1 MGANGTLDRL
11 MWRHAWVLLLLVPAA
26 AHAHPGHGP
35 AIVQLMDFP
44 DNRFQPASVTVGAGD
59 TVIWQW
65 NGSIRNH
72 SVTADDG
79 SFDSDPGEAPGQI
92 QHPPNDQFTYR
103 FEREGTF
110 PYYCKVHPSMAG
122 QVTVVAVGG
131 SDVTRPQL
139 SGVRVS
145 KRRGRPRVHF
155 SLSEPGDVLARIR
168 RRKRTVKSFDIPARQ
183 GQNRGRIPT
192 AGLEAGRYS
201 IVLTAFDRADN
212 RSRDVTRRFRLGR
225 R

>member
-1 MGANGTLDRL
+1 
-11 MWRHAWVLLLLVPAA
+11 MWRHACVLLLLVAGAAHAA
-26 AHAHPGHGP
+26 ATHAHPGHGP
-35 AIVQLMDFP
+35 AIVQLLDFP
-44 DNRFQPASVTVGAGD
+44 DNRFEPASVNVGVGD

-79 SFDSDPGEAPGQI
+79 SFDSDPGKSPGQI
-92 QHPPNDQFTYR
+92 QHPPNDQFTHR
-103 FEREGTF
+103 FETEGTF
-110 PYYCKVHPSMAG
+110 AYYCKVHPNMAG

-131 SDVTRPQL
+131 SDVTPPQL

-155 SLSEPGDVLARIR
+155 SLSEPADVLARIR
-168 RRKRTVKSFDIPARQ
+168 RGKRTVKYFDVAAGQ
-183 GQNRGRIPT
+183 GSNRRRIPT
-192 AGLEAGRYS
+192 AGLDAGRYS

-212 RSRDVTRRFRLGR
+212 RSRAVKRRFRLGR

>member
-1 MGANGTLDRL
+1 

-44 DNRFQPASVTVGAGD
+44 DNRFQPASVTVGVGD
-59 TVIWQW
+59 NVIWQW

-79 SFDSDPGEAPGQI
+79 SFDSDPGEGPGGI

-103 FEREGTF
+103 FDREGTF
-110 PYYCKVHPSMAG
+110 GYYCKVHPTMAG
-122 QVTVVAVGG
+122 QVTVVAIGG

-155 SLSEPGDVLARIR
+155 SLSEPADVLARIR
-168 RRKRTVKSFDIPARQ
+168 RKKLTVKSFDIPSRQ

-201 IVLTAFDRADN
+201 IVLIAFDRADN
-212 RSRDVTRRFRLGR
+212 RSRSVTRRFRLGR